1 MTLINNYSIENNCI
15 KFQLNN
21 TKGLYKISFTNALRR
36 ILISYID
43 CYVIDF
49 NDTNFIE
56 NNSLF
61 NSEFL
66 KNRLCLIPILS
77 NKTNINY
84 EFLQVSCN
92 KKNDK
97 QVIDDVYVSD
107 FKIKDRTTD
116 QELDIKD
123 FFVHQDLL
131 FTKLQLEQYINFEA
145 NLKKSNAFVGGSFY
159 SPVSSC
165 VVTFNNS
172 NYDKEPVID
181 RERNFDLNSK
191 NEPKIYDFY
200 YENIGFFDSKELI
213 KIACDVLMEKLNNLK
228 SKFDNY
234 EFKNDFYHFMVYE
247 ENDTLGHLFTSYL
260 LENKDIIYAG
270 YSLEHPLKNNI
281 LLKIKIDGKKEK
293 LFKLMEDTIDNLIN
307 MTKELKKEFK

>member
-1 MTLINNYSIENNCI
+1 MTIINNYSVEDNII

-21 TKGLYKISFTNALRR
+21 SKGLYKISFTNALRR

-49 NDTNFIE
+49 NDTTFVE

-77 NKTNINY
+77 NNTKVNY

-97 QVIDDVYVSD
+97 QTIEDVYVSD

-116 QELDIKD
+116 KELDIKD
-123 FFVHQDLL
+123 FFIAQDIL
-131 FTKLQLEQYINFEA
+131 FTKLQMEQFIHFEA
-145 NLKKSNAFVGGSFY
+145 NLKKSNAFISGSSY

-165 VVTFNNS
+165 IVTFNNS
-172 NYDKEPVID
+172 NYDKEEVIE
-181 RERNFDLNSK
+181 RERNYDLNSK
-191 NEPKIYDFY
+191 NEPNVYNFY

-213 KIACDVLMEKLNNLK
+213 HKACDVLVDKLTDLK
-228 SKFDNY
+228 TKFDNY
-234 EFKNDFYHFMVYE
+234 EFKNDFYHFIVYE
-247 ENDTLGHLFTSYL
+247 ENDTLGNLFSSYL
-260 LENKDIIYAG
+260 LENKEITYSG

-281 LLKIKIDGKKEK
+281 LVKIKIEGKKEQ
-293 LFKLMEDTIDNLIN
+293 LFKIINNTIDDLIK
-307 MTKELKKEFK
+307 MTTDLKKEFK

>member
-1 MTLINNYSIENNCI
+1 MTIINNYSVENNCV

-21 TKGLYKISFTNALRR
+21 SKGLYKISFTNALRR
-36 ILISYID
+36 ILISYIE

-49 NDTNFIE
+49 NDTKFIE

-61 NSEFL
+61 NNEFL
-66 KNRLCLIPILS
+66 KSRLCLIPILS
-77 NKTNINY
+77 NISSVNY

-97 QVIDDVYVSD
+97 HVIDDVFVSD

-116 QELDIKD
+116 KELDIKD
-123 FFVHQDLL
+123 FFVHQDIL
-131 FTKLQLEQYINFEA
+131 FTKLQLEQYIHFEG
-145 NLKKSNAFVGGSFY
+145 NLKKLDAFTGGSSY

-172 NYDKEPVID
+172 NYEKEPIIE

-200 YENIGFFDSKELI
+200 YENIGFYESKELI
-213 KIACDVLMEKLNNLK
+213 KIACDVLMNKLSILK
-228 SKFDNY
+228 TKFDNY
-234 EFKNDFYHFMVYE
+234 EFKNDFYYFTVHE
-247 ENDTLGHLFTSYL
+247 ENDTLGNLFSSYI
-260 LENKDIIYAG
+260 LENKDILYSG
-270 YSLEHPLKNNI
+270 YNLEHPLKNSI
-281 LLKIKIDGKKEK
+281 LMKIKIDGKKEK
-293 LFKLMEDTIDNLIN
+293 LFNLINDTIDNLID
-307 MTKELKKEFK
+307 MTKDLKKEFK